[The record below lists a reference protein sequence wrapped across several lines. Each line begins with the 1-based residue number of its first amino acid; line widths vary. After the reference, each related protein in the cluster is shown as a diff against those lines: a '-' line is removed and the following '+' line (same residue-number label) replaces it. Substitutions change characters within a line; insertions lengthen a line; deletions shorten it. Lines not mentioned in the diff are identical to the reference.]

1 MDRPAILLCLAACA
15 ALAACGKKESSQPA
29 APEEA
34 APGAAAITETASS
47 SDACGQGGTAC
58 PTGLECL
65 TWRDGHEACG
75 PLAVPAVVLVKDG
88 TLGGS
93 CLQHTDKDLYP
104 GASLAS
110 VEMIGVD
117 GKRKG
122 YGRLAW
128 DKAGYETAAERGT
141 PPDGREPAEDA
152 CTTSYNLGCD
162 GQAVFEILD
171 AGGAVQKLREG
182 EILIVHLR
190 GQKTCGEITADEIE
204 AAICTDPVAATG
216 GKLDSCKW
224 RVRIIDARSDEYG
237 PDRVGGTI
245 TYLSTQ

>member
-1 MDRPAILLCLAACA
+1 MNRTGIVLILAGGLVLS
-15 ALAACGKKESSQPA
+15 ACGKDESTQPA
-29 APEEA
+29 ANEA
-34 APGAAAITETASS
+34 APAAALTRPGSS
-47 SDACGQGGTAC
+47 SDGCGQGGTAC

-65 TWRDGHEACG
+65 TWRDGHQDCG
-75 PLAVPAVVLVKDG
+75 PLAVPAVVFIKDG

-93 CLQHTDKDLYP
+93 CGFHTDKDLYP

-128 DKAGYETAAERGT
+128 DKPGFETAAERGT
-141 PPDGREPAEDA
+141 PPDGKEPPADA
-152 CTTSYNLGCD
+152 CTGSYNLGCD
-162 GQAVFEILD
+162 GQAVFEIVD
-171 AGGAVQKLREG
+171 DGGAVQKLREG

-190 GQKTCGEITADEIE
+190 GQKTCGEITADDIE
-204 AAICTDPVAATG
+204 AAICTDPAAATKG
-216 GKLDSCKW
+216 DLASCRS
-224 RVRIIDARSDEYG
+224 RVRIIEARSDEYG

>member
-1 MDRPAILLCLAACA
+1 MRRFATVLCMIACL
-15 ALAACGKKESSQPA
+15 ALAACGKDESTQA
-29 APEEA
+29 TAQEK
-34 APGAAAITETASS
+34 APGASLTKPASS
-47 SDACGQGGTAC
+47 SDACGEGGTAC
-58 PTGLECL
+58 PAGLECL
-65 TWRDGHEACG
+65 TWRDGHQACG

-117 GKRKG
+117 GKRMG

-141 PPDGREPAEDA
+141 PPDGKEPPADA
-152 CTTSYNLGCD
+152 CTASYNLGCD
-162 GQAVFEILD
+162 GQAVFEVLD

-182 EILIVHLR
+182 QNLIVHLR
-190 GQKTCGEITADEIE
+190 GQETCGEITADEIE
-204 AAICTDPVAATG
+204 AAICTDPTAATSG
-216 GKLDSCKW
+216 DLASCRS
-224 RVRIIDARSDEYG
+224 RVRIIEARSDEYG

-245 TYLSTQ
+245 TYLKTQ